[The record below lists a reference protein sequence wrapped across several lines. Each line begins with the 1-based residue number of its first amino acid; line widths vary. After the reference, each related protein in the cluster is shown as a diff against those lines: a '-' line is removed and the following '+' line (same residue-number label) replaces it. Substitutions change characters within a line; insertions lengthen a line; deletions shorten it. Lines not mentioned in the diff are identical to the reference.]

1 MGLGNLEAM
10 SESNGHVYMVDDNS
24 EIRVHLSALL
34 QRYGYSVSSY
44 ASAEEFLERS
54 IEITPAALLLDMR
67 LPGLSGVE
75 LQKRLNAAGRGT
87 PIIFISGESRNEE
100 IIDSFRGGAVEFL
113 WKPFPV
119 EALLQAID
127 QAIDKDRQREEHMRK
142 SRLVVQRM
150 QALTPRER
158 EFMLLMLDGHTNK
171 DIAELVGVTADN
183 IKKYRAHI
191 LDKMHV
197 CSLAQLIVMCREA
210 GIAPARSAGAFDTGL
225 SDALN

>member
-1 MGLGNLEAM
+1 
-10 SESNGHVYMVDDNS
+10 
-24 EIRVHLSALL
+24 
-34 QRYGYSVSSY
+34 
-44 ASAEEFLERS
+44 
-54 IEITPAALLLDMR
+54 
-67 LPGLSGVE
+67 
-75 LQKRLNAAGRGT
+75 
-87 PIIFISGESRNEE
+87 
-100 IIDSFRGGAVEFL
+100 
-113 WKPFPV
+113 
-119 EALLQAID
+119 
-127 QAIDKDRQREEHMRK
+127 
-142 SRLVVQRM
+142 M

-197 CSLAQLIVMCREA
+197 GSLAQLIVMCREA

>member
-150 QALTPRER
+150 QSLTPREL

-197 CSLAQLIVMCREA
+197 GSLAQLIVMCREA